1 MENEYMKLDKN
12 KATPLRMIIMVLLAF
27 GFNCITYYGTRLIT
41 SEFHHYNMSIKLDYI
56 IPLVPWTVIIY
67 LGCYIYWI
75 ANYALGAIQA
85 EEEAAAFLCA
95 DLCAKI
101 VCFIL
106 FVAFPTTI
114 VRPEIADT
122 GLMNKAMLF
131 LYSIDTPDNLFPS
144 IHCLTSWFCV
154 IAVRKQKAVP
164 GWYKVLSVIIA
175 LAICIS
181 TLTTKQHVIVDTFA
195 GIALAELA
203 YLFVKKSGILGPYKR
218 LVAAIESFIIS
229 ICKGRKQ

>member
-1 MENEYMKLDKN
+1 MKSCNN
-12 KATPLRMIIMVLLAF
+12 KSITLKTIIMVLLAL

-41 SEFHHYNMSIKLDYI
+41 GGFYHHNMSTKLDLI
-56 IPLVPWTVIIY
+56 IPLVPWTIIIY
-67 LGCYIYWI
+67 LGCYLFWI
-75 ANYALGAIQA
+75 ANYWMGSIQD
-85 EEEAAAFLCA
+85 EDETAAFLCA

-106 FVAFPTTI
+106 FITVPTTI
-114 VRPEIADT
+114 VRPEIPDT
-122 GLMNKAMLF
+122 DIMNKAMLF

-154 IAVRKQKAVP
+154 IAVRKQKTIP
-164 GWYKVLSVIIA
+164 DWYKVLSVIIA
-175 LAICIS
+175 LAICVS
-181 TLTTKQHVIVDTFA
+181 TLTTKQHVVVDTFA

-203 YLFVKKSGILGPYKR
+203 YLFVKKSGILGPYKK
-218 LVAAIESFIIS
+218 LVSAIESFIIS